1 MDTDLTEGDNLD
13 QLIFLFEISFIT
25 PCMNTCYMYSLK
37 PEPNRLIFYIPVDT
51 RLYHMWACNIQ
62 VHIWYTYIIQWST
75 YMAIDLKPEMLL
87 YQFKTPTLTN
97 SFYMIIM
104 TESSCNVK
112 YIYFKQYVP
121 LSMYTLV
128 LDAETAPGF
137 IYLQAPVLSSD

>member
-1 MDTDLTEGDNLD
+1 
-13 QLIFLFEISFIT
+13 
-25 PCMNTCYMYSLK
+25 
-37 PEPNRLIFYIPVDT
+37 
-51 RLYHMWACNIQ
+51 
-62 VHIWYTYIIQWST
+62 
-75 YMAIDLKPEMLL
+75 MAIDLKSEMLL

-112 YIYFKQYVP
+112 YIYLKQYVP

-128 LDAETAPGF
+128 DAETAPRS

>member
-1 MDTDLTEGDNLD
+1 
-13 QLIFLFEISFIT
+13 
-25 PCMNTCYMYSLK
+25 
-37 PEPNRLIFYIPVDT
+37 
-51 RLYHMWACNIQ
+51 
-62 VHIWYTYIIQWST
+62 
-75 YMAIDLKPEMLL
+75 MAIDLKPEMLL

-112 YIYFKQYVP
+112 YIYLKQYVP

-137 IYLQAPVLSSD
+137 IYLQASVLSSDWYTSGYLFN

>member
-1 MDTDLTEGDNLD
+1 
-13 QLIFLFEISFIT
+13 
-25 PCMNTCYMYSLK
+25 
-37 PEPNRLIFYIPVDT
+37 
-51 RLYHMWACNIQ
+51 
-62 VHIWYTYIIQWST
+62 
-75 YMAIDLKPEMLL
+75 MAIDLKPEMLL

-112 YIYFKQYVP
+112 YIYLKQYVP

-137 IYLQAPVLSSD
+137 IWFWAVTDTLRAIYSIRYPLLS

>member
-1 MDTDLTEGDNLD
+1 
-13 QLIFLFEISFIT
+13 
-25 PCMNTCYMYSLK
+25 
-37 PEPNRLIFYIPVDT
+37 
-51 RLYHMWACNIQ
+51 
-62 VHIWYTYIIQWST
+62 
-75 YMAIDLKPEMLL
+75 MAIDLKPEMLL

-112 YIYFKQYVP
+112 YIYLKQYVP

-137 IYLQAPVLSSD
+137 IYLQAPALSSDWYTSGYLFN

>member
-1 MDTDLTEGDNLD
+1 
-13 QLIFLFEISFIT
+13 
-25 PCMNTCYMYSLK
+25 
-37 PEPNRLIFYIPVDT
+37 
-51 RLYHMWACNIQ
+51 
-62 VHIWYTYIIQWST
+62 
-75 YMAIDLKPEMLL
+75 MAIDLKPEMLL

-104 TESSCNVK
+104 TESS
-112 YIYFKQYVP
+112 YIYLKQYVP